1 MNTLADAMFVMGA
14 AARDAARA
22 LRESSS
28 DTRNEALRVAASA
41 LRARAPEILSANA
54 ADLKAATDSSAARA
68 NSAGPEF
75 LVSP

>member
-1 MNTLADAMFVMGA
+1 MSALADEMLAMGT

-22 LRESSS
+22 LRESAN

-54 ADLKAATDSSAARA
+54 ADLNAAVDSSAAMRDRLSL
-68 NSAGPEF
+68 N
-75 LVSP
+75 